1 VVSSLA
7 RKQGARRHDE
17 RSSVRLREY
26 PGNPRRLG
34 GSQLYALLQPPCGCS
49 ASVSSFIA
57 AEVDM
62 STDKAPE
69 KALEEAV
76 LTRLLNAHP
85 HGLGS
90 EILDNFQGEQ
100 AVFDMLEDLQ
110 ARGLI
115 QHGHVKTETTGKQS
129 IDYPIKLSSAGVTAA
144 QAL

>member
-1 VVSSLA
+1 
-7 RKQGARRHDE
+7 
-17 RSSVRLREY
+17 
-26 PGNPRRLG
+26 
-34 GSQLYALLQPPCGCS
+34 
-49 ASVSSFIA
+49 
-57 AEVDM
+57 M